1 MAGSN
6 QSTLAGRSPEV
17 RNSKRISHYLKA
29 AAIAVFATV
38 STAKAAELLLEK
50 GQPFTTSKGTIV
62 SPDSL
67 LARSS
72 GRYGVLLN
80 INPASGPDTSMA
92 MREGDS
98 TIIDNTNVKFVSAT
112 VGARSTWFTFDTAAI
127 LGPDTTFRLTKGE
140 SKDTLGATISV
151 LDFSGVQNLNG
162 SYSAIL
168 SVRTAR
174 GTSVM
179 ELGAGESK
187 PVLLD
192 TVPGTAIL
200 IRAVETNPALSGGSV
215 ELQVSQIST
224 VRAINSEMPPVN
236 IYGYR
241 ISIDSLSQITDSS
254 GTRDVVLATVR
265 TGDTS
270 LAQVLEIDKPVSIID
285 TSTNTGISITAK
297 SATQVGDSVSVN
309 LVVER
314 IQNASVFALGQT
326 VVDST
331 IGTMKL
337 IGAHDS
343 VAIFEINGDTVETVV
358 GQRITFL
365 GSSGR
370 TIRLTV
376 MELAIGRNSA
386 YATVNT
392 EGEEPV
398 SVKPRGGI
406 AAMQMD
412 RIIPLSQGRYS
423 LVFSKPG
430 AHTVSVYNVQGRL
443 VASLPFNG
451 SRAIV
456 DFSSMGLS
464 AGAYVISVEG
474 MHALGQR
481 LMR

>member
-1 MAGSN
+1 
-6 QSTLAGRSPEV
+6 
-17 RNSKRISHYLKA
+17 
-29 AAIAVFATV
+29 
-38 STAKAAELLLEK
+38 
-50 GQPFTTSKGTIV
+50 
-62 SPDSL
+62 
-67 LARSS
+67 
-72 GRYGVLLN
+72 
-80 INPASGPDTSMA
+80 
-92 MREGDS
+92 
-98 TIIDNTNVKFVSAT
+98 
-112 VGARSTWFTFDTAAI
+112 
-127 LGPDTTFRLTKGE
+127 
-140 SKDTLGATISV
+140 
-151 LDFSGVQNLNG
+151 
-162 SYSAIL
+162 
-168 SVRTAR
+168 
-174 GTSVM
+174 
-179 ELGAGESK
+179 
-187 PVLLD
+187 
-192 TVPGTAIL
+192 
-200 IRAVETNPALSGGSV
+200 
-215 ELQVSQIST
+215 
-224 VRAINSEMPPVN
+224 
-236 IYGYR
+236 
-241 ISIDSLSQITDSS
+241 
-254 GTRDVVLATVR
+254 
-265 TGDTS
+265 
-270 LAQVLEIDKPVSIID
+270 
-285 TSTNTGISITAK
+285 
-297 SATQVGDSVSVN
+297 
-309 LVVER
+309 
-314 IQNASVFALGQT
+314 
-326 VVDST
+326 
-331 IGTMKL
+331 MKL